1 VLLAER
7 VERLEQAVA
16 GGVPALAPA
25 ANPAEAAPAAP
36 AAPPAPKRTLG
47 AVRSERAVRAT
58 ESPEPEPARESEPAP
73 EPAPPAAAAP
83 HTAATFDLDDVVLAW
98 ATILPNLPMATRSQV
113 QHAQPIDV
121 DGDIVVFGVAPRA
134 LQSVQ
139 ERFRIAA
146 DPIREALVAALGG
159 TPRFKLVAS
168 EAVDLAGAPRSSARA
183 EPTGDA
189 PPPSDEEPPDDVES
203 GDFDPGDFVDAE
215 PAGPAVSSV
224 GLLEAEFGA
233 TVVEERPRQ

>member
-1 VLLAER
+1 
-7 VERLEQAVA
+7 
-16 GGVPALAPA
+16 
-25 ANPAEAAPAAP
+25 
-36 AAPPAPKRTLG
+36 
-47 AVRSERAVRAT
+47 VRAA
-58 ESPEPEPARESEPAP
+58 ESPEPEPAREADSASE
-73 EPAPPAAAAP
+73 AAP
-83 HTAATFDLDDVVLAW
+83 SVEASAAKVPNQASTFDLDDVVLAW
-98 ATILPNLPMATRSQV
+98 ATILPELPMATRSQV

-121 DGDIVVFGVAPRA
+121 DGDVVVFGVAPRA

-168 EAVDLAGAPRSSARA
+168 EAVDLAGAPRPTARA
-183 EPTGDA
+183 EPIGDA
-189 PPPSDEEPPDDVES
+189 PPPSDEEPPDDLDP
-203 GDFDPGDFVDAE
+203 GDFDSGDFVDAE